1 MIQKLSRNAI
11 DGKRIAIAGGG
22 PGGLTLARLLQ
33 QNGAQVTVYERDQ
46 SRSARVQGSA
56 LDLHE
61 DSGLAALEAAGLME
75 AFWANHR
82 SDLDSLRLTDS
93 SGTVLHKHLRQ
104 MSGAGK
110 RPEIERGP
118 LRDLLLD
125 SLQPGTVQWDWK
137 VESSEIQGEQI
148 LLRFANGQTAVAD
161 IAIGC
166 DGANS
171 RMRELVTPL
180 RPQYVGVSLVE
191 ALVPAAKQSIPE
203 LWELLGGSA
212 LIALG
217 DERTIGMGTKP
228 DGSVLFY
235 AGLKTND
242 PAARQSLEEAS
253 DPDERVRWFHANF
266 KGWSDLW
273 EPLFREA
280 VSMVWRPLLV
290 CPADQHWT
298 PKPNATLIGDA
309 AHVMPPYAGEGV
321 NMAMLDALVL
331 SEFLLSGNT
340 PGDAI
345 AAYEAEMFSRM
356 RSMTADTM
364 LNTEM
369 FYAPDACE
377 RVVALFRSFGEG
389 EAVSPAGEA

>member
-1 MIQKLSRNAI
+1 MRKISMKAI
-11 DGKRIAIAGGG
+11 DGKKIAIVGGG

-33 QNGAQVTVYERDQ
+33 QSGAQVSVYERDQ

-82 SDLDSLRLTDS
+82 ADLDNLRLTDVN
-93 SGTVLHKHLRQ
+93 GTVLHDHIRR
-104 MSGAGK
+104 MSGPGR

-118 LRDLLLD
+118 LREILLD
-125 SLQPGTVQWDWK
+125 SLEPGTVQWDCK
-137 VESSEIQGEQI
+137 LESSEFRGEQV
-148 LLRFANGQTAVAD
+148 LLRFANGQAAVAN

-171 RMRELVTPL
+171 RLRELVTPNQ
-180 RPQYVGVSLVE
+180 PQYVGVSLVE
-191 ALVPAAKQSIPE
+191 GLVPAAKRVIPE
-203 LWELLGGSA
+203 LWELLRGSA
-212 LIALG
+212 SIALG
-217 DERTIGMGTKP
+217 GERTIGMGTKP

-235 AGLKTND
+235 AGLKTDD
-242 PAARQSLEEAS
+242 PAARQSLEAATS
-253 DPDERVRWFHANF
+253 PDQRVRWFRSNF
-266 KGWSDLW
+266 KGWSELW

-290 CPADQHWT
+290 CPVDQQWT
-298 PKPNATLIGDA
+298 PKPNVTLIGDA

-331 SEFLLSGNT
+331 SKFLLNEDT
-340 PGDAI
+340 PGAAI
-345 AAYEAEMFSRM
+345 GAYETEMFSRM
-356 RSMTADTM
+356 QAITTDTM
-364 LNTEM
+364 GNTEM
-369 FYAPDACE
+369 FYAADACE
-377 RVVALFRSFGEG
+377 RVVALFRSFGG
-389 EAVSPAGEA
+389 RAAEAPPAGEA